1 MRKLFAGIVG
11 LSLCAVFAPAQGDK
25 GGPKIEGS
33 WSATSLTFGDK
44 KLPADV
50 LEKLM
55 PSFTFKAGKYS
66 STVMGKQDEAGS
78 YKIDAKKKPAHID
91 LMVEEGNDKG
101 KTQLGLIAVDGDML
115 KMVMAR
121 PGEKD
126 RPKDLEGGAGII
138 VATFKRSK

>member
-1 MRKLFAGIVG
+1 MQKPFAAIVC
-11 LSLCAVFAPAQGDK
+11 LSLCAVFAPAQGDR
-25 GGPKIEGS
+25 GAPKIEGS

-44 KLPADV
+44 KLPTEV
-50 LEKLM
+50 LEKIT

-66 STVMGKQDEAGS
+66 SSVMGKQDEAGS
-78 YKIDAKKKPAHID
+78 YKIDATKKPAHID
-91 LMVEEGNDKG
+91 LTIEEGKDKG

-126 RPKDLEGGAGII
+126 RPKDLDGGAGII